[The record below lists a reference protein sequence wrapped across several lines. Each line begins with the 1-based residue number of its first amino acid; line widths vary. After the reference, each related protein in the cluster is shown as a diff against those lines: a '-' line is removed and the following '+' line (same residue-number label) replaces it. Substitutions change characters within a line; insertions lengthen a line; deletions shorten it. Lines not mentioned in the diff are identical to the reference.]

1 MTYSILELIKD
12 LEKPN
17 PEKDWTT
24 PEKGLMP
31 MAARALKHIL
41 ICRKQYG
48 KDKLGNPLFCHNEA
62 VEAAMEC
69 FFKTEGS
76 IFVNGRP
83 VENFGIGTNVM
94 ALAIQAYLDKIVE
107 GEL

>member
-1 MTYSILELIKD
+1 M
-12 LEKPN
+12 
-17 PEKDWTT
+17 
-24 PEKGLMP
+24 
-31 MAARALKHIL
+31 
-41 ICRKQYG
+41 
-48 KDKLGNPLFCHNEA
+48 
-62 VEAAMEC
+62 